1 MSASNLMG
9 GFIPGADA
17 WAEVN
22 SDVFD
27 IARRIREGDESGWS
41 GDPNASLMLN
51 PITNH
56 FEVWMV
62 DALNQPY
69 IAATSTRCDHSLLVK
84 LIEGDWRK
92 GHKLLEEIQK
102 KNRKAEDAKNA
113 AKAEQSAEIADKIH
127 WALLKDIGHLGGG
140 TKRSISMYEDK

>member
-1 MSASNLMG
+1 
-9 GFIPGADA
+9 
-17 WAEVN
+17 
-22 SDVFD
+22 
-27 IARRIREGDESGWS
+27 
-41 GDPNASLMLN
+41 MLN